1 MPSNELNSKPGVRGE
16 LPEVEAYFEAL
27 PAATRPM
34 MDKLRSTIRSVAPEA
49 EEVLSYG
56 MPAFRR
62 AGKRFVYYAAWT
74 AHCSLY
80 GLTSQVLDQFKQEV
94 APHITPKG
102 MLKFNLDEA
111 LPTVLIEDL
120 IRARLAE
127 LAE

>member
-1 MPSNELNSKPGVRGE
+1 MPSKKLNSKPVRGG

-34 MDKLRSTIRSVAPEA
+34 MDNLRDIIRRAAPGS

-80 GLTSQVLDQFKQEV
+80 GLSGQVLDQFKQEV
-94 APHITPKG
+94 APYITPKG
-102 MLKFNLDEA
+102 MLKFDLDEP
-111 LPTVLIEDL
+111 LPTALINNL

-127 LAE
+127 MAE

>member
-1 MPSNELNSKPGVRGE
+1 MPSNEPNSKPVRGG

-34 MDKLRSTIRSVAPEA
+34 MDKLRDIIRRSAPEA

-80 GLTSQVLDQFKQEV
+80 GLTGPVLDQFKQEV
-94 APHITPKG
+94 APYITPKG
-102 MLKFNLDEA
+102 MLKFDRDEP
-111 LPTVLIEDL
+111 LPTALIENL
-120 IRARLAE
+120 IHARLAE
-127 LAE
+127 LAD